1 MGVVGRGGW
10 IADQENQRKTREV
23 RERFLPQPVRSRCSS
38 SPRTTDLEGR
48 TGQLRGFTLE
58 GFLPDYAEGRIP
70 YPWTVV
76 SDAIQDKNLRNAR
89 RSPAEAVRGRPA
101 SAAARRQQTVSRSC
115 LRTPGSQCG
124 DPWGWVAAQVGIKQP
139 FLVLFAQD
147 AETAKE
153 GEKTRNFLLAQMSK
167 TLDCRMVEVRRLGGP
182 FTDEETDTEA
192 QLHKGK
198 RNLSAQKLV
207 RETKKEALMAVIAL
221 AWQMGRVRPD
231 IVIGEGQSGIIAMGL
246 SKPALLEAALQARNA
261 QPDEVQKISEA
272 ELGLG
277 TRVWANAE

>member
-1 MGVVGRGGW
+1 M
-10 IADQENQRKTREV
+10 
-23 RERFLPQPVRSRCSS
+23 
-38 SPRTTDLEGR
+38 
-48 TGQLRGFTLE
+48 
-58 GFLPDYAEGRIP
+58 
-70 YPWTVV
+70 
-76 SDAIQDKNLRNAR
+76 
-89 RSPAEAVRGRPA
+89 
-101 SAAARRQQTVSRSC
+101 
-115 LRTPGSQCG
+115 
-124 DPWGWVAAQVGIKQP
+124 
-139 FLVLFAQD
+139 LFAQD